1 MQTFR
6 NAKGTEYTLTERE
19 KGGFTLTRVSTGST
33 ETISQR
39 LIDKTTARLESG
51 EAIPFRKISYTVAVE
66 QAVLFLLRD
75 IVHIDPFS
83 RTYSKR

>member
-1 MQTFR
+1 MQKFK
-6 NAKGTEYTLTERE
+6 NAKGAEYTLTERD

-33 ETISQR
+33 ESISQK
-39 LIDKTTARLESG
+39 LIDKTTARLEAG
-51 EAIPFRKISYTVAVE
+51 EAIPFRKINYTVAVE

-83 RTYSKR
+83 RTYTKR